1 MRKKR
6 GKVRKEKGAFDSRGA
21 NLECVW
27 LLGVTMVAPFPVAIR
42 RVGKQ
47 THDMITHCLEYDGLR
62 LSSLY

>member
-27 LLGVTMVAPFPVAIR
+27 LLGKTMVAPF
-42 RVGKQ
+42 
-47 THDMITHCLEYDGLR
+47 
-62 LSSLY
+62 